1 MRGGRIVYFW
11 TFRRDTVPT
20 EASPNMT
27 NPHVCAHCEN
37 SAKSVTDGNGF
48 TFSYRAT
55 RDVEIEMFLH
65 DGCAEAWALAFG
77 VENPSTKQTET
88 VAAAGAGSA
97 EATI

>member
-1 MRGGRIVYFW
+1 
-11 TFRRDTVPT
+11 
-20 EASPNMT
+20 
-27 NPHVCAHCEN
+27 
-37 SAKSVTDGNGF
+37 
-48 TFSYRAT
+48 
-55 RDVEIEMFLH
+55 MFLH